1 MKFENTT
8 VLGLE
13 NAIIGLRLPMSKSF
27 EDAKSKSDSVFISG
41 AISEIKIGA
50 DDMRIMQNL
59 IKADGSGKA
68 GEPNSKFLRM
78 IHVQVAITAPF
89 YWWKEFDTYKV
100 GTVANSTST
109 MHKLAT
115 TPITKDCFEMDDYAE
130 LDNGFCTDMWKSLIE
145 WLEGLRQKYNETKV
159 KAYWKELIRL
169 LPESWLQ
176 TRMIDCNYATL
187 RNIYAWRR
195 GHKLTE
201 WHSFCDWINTLP
213 LFELI
218 AAGVEI
224 GNDAKS

>member
-8 VLGLE
+8 VTGIE

-27 EDAKSKSDSVFISG
+27 EDAKSKSDSVFIPG
-41 AISEIKIGA
+41 AISQIKIG
-50 DDMRIMQNL
+50 DDDLRIVNNL
-59 IKADGSGKA
+59 LRADGCGRA
-68 GEPNSKFLRM
+68 GEPNSKFMRM
-78 IHVQVAITAPF
+78 IHVQVAITAPL

-130 LDNGFCTDMWKSLIE
+130 LDNGFCTDMWNSLIE

-176 TRMIDCNYATL
+176 TRMIDCNFATL

-201 WHSFCDWINTLP
+201 WHKFCDWICTLP
-213 LFELI
+213 LHELI
-218 AAGVEI
+218 TAGVEI

>member
-8 VLGLE
+8 VTGIE

-27 EDAKSKSDSVFISG
+27 EDAKSKSDSVFIPG
-41 AISEIKIGA
+41 AISQIKIG
-50 DDMRIMQNL
+50 DDDLRIVNNL
-59 IKADGSGKA
+59 LRADGCGRA
-68 GEPNSKFLRM
+68 GEPNSKFMRM
-78 IHVQVAITAPF
+78 IHVQVAITAPL

-115 TPITKDCFEMDDYAE
+115 TPITKDCFETDDFVDVF
-130 LDNGFCTDMWKSLIE
+130 LDMPISEYWEKNIE
-145 WLEGLRQKYNETKV
+145 ICEMLRQKYNETKV
-159 KAYWKELIRL
+159 KAYWKELIRF

-176 TRMIDCNYATL
+176 TRMIDCNFATL

-201 WHSFCDWINTLP
+201 WHSFCDWICTLP
-213 LFELI
+213 LHELI
-218 AAGVEI
+218 TAGTET
-224 GNDAKS
+224 GDSK

>member
-8 VLGLE
+8 VTGIE

-27 EDAKSKSDSVFISG
+27 EDAKSKSDSVFIPG
-41 AISEIKIGA
+41 VISQIKIG
-50 DDMRIMQNL
+50 DDDLRIVNNL
-59 IKADGSGKA
+59 LRADGCGRA

-78 IHVQVAITAPF
+78 IHVQVAITAPL

-130 LDNGFCTDMWKSLIE
+130 LDNGFCADMWKSLIE

-176 TRMIDCNYATL
+176 TRMIDCNFATL

-201 WHSFCDWINTLP
+201 WHKFCDWICTLP
-213 LFELI
+213 LHELI
-218 AAGVEI
+218 TAGKET
-224 GNDAKS
+224 GDAK

>member
-8 VLGLE
+8 VTGIE

-27 EDAKSKSDSVFISG
+27 EDAKSKSDSVFIPG
-41 AISEIKIGA
+41 AISQIKIG
-50 DDMRIMQNL
+50 DDDLRIINNL
-59 IKADGSGKA
+59 LRADGCGRA
-68 GEPNSKFLRM
+68 GEPNSKFMRM
-78 IHVQVAITAPF
+78 IHVQVAITAPL

-130 LDNGFCTDMWKSLIE
+130 LDNGLCTDIWNSLIE

-176 TRMIDCNYATL
+176 TRMIDCNFATL

-201 WHSFCDWINTLP
+201 WHKFCDWICTLP
-213 LFELI
+213 LHELI
-218 AAGVEI
+218 TAGTET
-224 GNDAKS
+224 GDAK

>member
-27 EDAKSKSDSVFISG
+27 EDAKSKSDSVFIPG

-115 TPITKDCFEMDDYAE
+115 TPITKDCFEMDDCAE
-130 LDNGFCTDMWKSLIE
+130 LDNGFSTDMWKSLIE

>member
-8 VLGLE
+8 VTGIE

-27 EDAKSKSDSVFISG
+27 EDAKSKSDSVFIPG
-41 AISEIKIGA
+41 AISQIKIG
-50 DDMRIMQNL
+50 DDDLRIVNNL
-59 IKADGSGKA
+59 LRADGCGRA

-78 IHVQVAITAPF
+78 IHVQVAITAPL

-130 LDNGFCTDMWKSLIE
+130 LDNGFCADMWKSLIE

-176 TRMIDCNYATL
+176 TRMIDCNFATL

-201 WHSFCDWINTLP
+201 WHKFCDWICTLP
-213 LFELI
+213 LHELI
-218 AAGVEI
+218 TAGVEI
-224 GNDAKS
+224 GNNAKS